1 MAAQPPVCGEAATQE
16 QTPAICGSWLMAT
29 VFNRR
34 YRGRSMIT
42 TALRPVGHIAA
53 WLVWHSTG
61 ISLLADL
68 DDPAASRSK

>member
-1 MAAQPPVCGEAATQE
+1 
-16 QTPAICGSWLMAT
+16 MAT
-29 VFNRR
+29 VGNRR
-34 YRGRSMIT
+34 YRGRSMIS

-68 DDPAASRSK
+68 DAPAAPRSQ

>member
-1 MAAQPPVCGEAATQE
+1 MAARANPRKLRVLGV
-16 QTPAICGSWLMAT
+16 AT
-29 VFNRR
+29 VVKRR
-34 YRGRSMIT
+34 YRGRSMIS

-68 DDPAASRSK
+68 DAPAAPRSQ

>member
-1 MAAQPPVCGEAATQE
+1 
-16 QTPAICGSWLMAT
+16 MAT
-29 VFNRR
+29 VGNRR

-68 DDPAASRSK
+68 DAPAASRSE

>member
-1 MAAQPPVCGEAATQE
+1 MADGRK
-16 QTPAICGSWLMAT
+16 SWLCASRVSVMTT
-29 VFNRR
+29 VFSR

-53 WLVWHSTG
+53 WLLWHSTG

>member
-1 MAAQPPVCGEAATQE
+1 MRRATLARW
-16 QTPAICGSWLMAT
+16 AIPLRRGLGRGDRG
-29 VFNRR
+29 NRR
-34 YRGRSMIT
+34 YRGRSMIS

-68 DDPAASRSK
+68 DEPAVRRSE

>member
-1 MAAQPPVCGEAATQE
+1 MAAQPPVSRKGYSSNLRVLSDT
-16 QTPAICGSWLMAT
+16 T
-29 VFNRR
+29 VSNRR
-34 YRGRSMIT
+34 YRARSMIT

-68 DDPAASRSK
+68 DGPAASRSE